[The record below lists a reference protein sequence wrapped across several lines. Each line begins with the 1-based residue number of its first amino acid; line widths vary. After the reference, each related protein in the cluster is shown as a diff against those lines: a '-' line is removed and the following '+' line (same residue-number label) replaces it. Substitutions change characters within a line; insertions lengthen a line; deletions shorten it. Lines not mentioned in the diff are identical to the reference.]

1 MTGDSSAPSGTSPT
15 THNSFAT
22 GFPSPNLAH
31 QLPVKLTSSNFLLW
45 KRQFLPMIKGCGLDY
60 HIEGDEVI
68 PERLLDNN
76 QPNPAYS
83 SWVREDQLAL
93 SWIAASVS
101 EGILPQLV
109 GAETA
114 RKAWTKLVTAFQFK
128 ATNSRAKGISY
139 RFAALQHPIS
149 NTDLV
154 EFVLARLGPTYH
166 PFTRSLESRQEEI
179 SFYALYRLLL
189 NEEQQLKGDE
199 ALTVI
204 APTAQFTHSSF
215 TLNRGRGRG
224 GRCNRGHGRYQ
235 NQGFSQLTQNR
246 ASYQPSNPI
255 PSDMPT
261 IICHNCEGKGHVA
274 RDSPSPKTPN
284 GTRISGRPDSNLA
297 STQSSPTQN
306 WSMDSG
312 TTHHLTS
319 DLDNLAIHS
328 EYQGPEE
335 VTLGLGNKGNTAH
348 RPE

>member
-1 MTGDSSAPSGTSPT
+1 M
-15 THNSFAT
+15 
-22 GFPSPNLAH
+22 
-31 QLPVKLTSSNFLLW
+31 
-45 KRQFLPMIKGCGLDY
+45 
-60 HIEGDEVI
+60 
-68 PERLLDNN
+68 
-76 QPNPAYS
+76 
-83 SWVREDQLAL
+83 
-93 SWIAASVS
+93 
-101 EGILPQLV
+101 
-109 GAETA
+109 
-114 RKAWTKLVTAFQFK
+114 
-128 ATNSRAKGISY
+128 
-139 RFAALQHPIS
+139 QHPIS

-166 PFTRSLESRQEEI
+166 PFTRSLESHQEEI

-189 NEEQQLKGDE
+189 NEEQQLKRDE

-215 TLNRGRGRG
+215 TPNRGRGRG

-235 NQGFSQLTQNR
+235 NQGFSQSTQNR

-284 GTRISGRPDSNLA
+284 GKRISGRPDSNLA

-306 WSMDSG
+306 WLMDSG